1 LVQQEKDIRAEL
13 ESLDIKISRE
23 QSQYDEYYKQY
34 EYYEGKTL
42 SPADYEKA
50 ERAFDNL
57 NSQTEKVNTMI
68 NQQNQLID
76 QFNEII
82 IELGCNPNF
91 QIT

>member
-1 LVQQEKDIRAEL
+1 MVQQEKEIRAEL

-23 QSQYDEYYKQY
+23 QSQYDEYFKQY

-42 SPADYEKA
+42 SPSDYKKA
-50 ERAFDNL
+50 ERAFANL
-57 NSQTEKVNTMI
+57 NFQTEKINTMI
-68 NQQNQLID
+68 EQQNQLID